1 MQAARQREATAITN
15 ATNATGAVS
24 RNRTLCALLAGMCA
38 ALFASGAGAAGQ
50 VSFSGALVA
59 QYDVTLAAPSVAVS
73 ERAADVDARDASVA
87 VTFDAHD
94 RRLPGARIV
103 LADVLGVPLG
113 QPEVSGVRAT
123 WRDAAS
129 RRIVPPRA
137 DGVYRVGPHGGTMMV
152 AAPDAGAAG
161 PIVMKILH
169 P

>member
-15 ATNATGAVS
+15 ATG
-24 RNRTLCALLAGMCA
+24 NRTLRALLAGMCA

-59 QYDVTLAAPSVAVS
+59 QYDVTLAALSVAVC
-73 ERAADVDARDASVA
+73 ERAADVDARAASVA

-94 RRLPGARIV
+94 RRLPGAHIV
-103 LADVLGVPLG
+103 LADVRGVPLS
-113 QPEVSGVRAT
+113 QPEASGVRAT
-123 WRDAAS
+123 WRDAVS

-137 DGVYRVGPHGGTMMV
+137 DGAYRVGPHGGTMTV
-152 AAPDAGAAG
+152 AAPDNGAAG

>member
-1 MQAARQREATAITN
+1 M
-15 ATNATGAVS
+15 
-24 RNRTLCALLAGMCA
+24 
-38 ALFASGAGAAGQ
+38 
-50 VSFSGALVA
+50 
-59 QYDVTLAAPSVAVS
+59 
-73 ERAADVDARDASVA
+73 A

-103 LADVLGVPLG
+103 LADVRGAPLR
-113 QPEVSGVRAT
+113 QPEASGVHAT

-137 DGVYRVGPHGGTMMV
+137 DGVYRVGPHGGTMTV

>member
-15 ATNATGAVS
+15 ATGATGAVS
-24 RNRTLCALLAGMCA
+24 RKRTLGALLAGMCA

-73 ERAADVDARDASVA
+73 ERAADADARDASVA

-137 DGVYRVGPHGGTMMV
+137 DGVYRVGPHGGTMTV

-161 PIVMKILH
+161 PIVMKIVH

>member
-59 QYDVTLAAPSVAVS
+59 QYDVTLAAPSAAVS

-94 RRLPGARIV
+94 RRLPGAHIV
-103 LADVLGVPLG
+103 LADVRGAPLR
-113 QPEVSGVRAT
+113 QPEAYGVRAA

-137 DGVYRVGPHGGTMMV
+137 DGAYRVGPHGGTMTV
-152 AAPDAGAAG
+152 AASDAGAAG

>member
-1 MQAARQREATAITN
+1 MRAARQREATAITN
-15 ATNATGAVS
+15 ATGATGVAS

-50 VSFSGALVA
+50 VSFSGALVE

-73 ERAADVDARDASVA
+73 ERAADVDSTDASLA

-113 QPEVSGVRAT
+113 QPAVSGVRAT
-123 WRDAAS
+123 WRDAVS

-137 DGVYRVGPHGGTMMV
+137 DGAYRVGPHGGTMTV

-161 PIVMKILH
+161 PIVMKIHH

>member
-15 ATNATGAVS
+15 AMGAVS

-103 LADVLGVPLG
+103 LADVHGAPLR
-113 QPEVSGVRAT
+113 QPEASGVHAT

-137 DGVYRVGPHGGTMMV
+137 DGAYRVGPHGGTMTV

>member
-1 MQAARQREATAITN
+1 MQAARRREATAITN
-15 ATNATGAVS
+15 PKDAAT
-24 RNRTLCALLAGMCA
+24 RHRTLCMLLAGMCA
-38 ALFASGAGAAGQ
+38 ALFASGACAAGQ
-50 VSFSGALVA
+50 VRFAGAIVA
-59 QYDVTLAAPSVAVS
+59 QYDVTLAAPSVAMR
-73 ERAADVDARDASVA
+73 EPAADVDARDASVA

-103 LADVLGVPLG
+103 LADVRGAPLM
-113 QPEVSGVRAT
+113 QQEVSGIRAT

-137 DGVYRVGPHGGTMMV
+137 DGAYRVGPHGGTMTV
-152 AAPDAGAAG
+152 AASDGDAAG